1 MLKCRRASEKSHEED
16 LIVRALRSEK
26 ALPCRRRGFF
36 VVVILVSLNR
46 LMSSSGSADPTG
58 VPGVADEKAGC
69 SCWEVTFA
77 LEHESNKRSHRD
89 KFQYLRSFPMDV
101 HVFRVFVVEPVFA
114 P

>member
-77 LEHESNKRSHRD
+77 LEHESNKKITQRQISILTVIPDGRARFSCFHC
-89 KFQYLRSFPMDV
+89 
-101 HVFRVFVVEPVFA
+101 
-114 P
+114 